1 MKLHG
6 DEMSFLLSRRILLGF
21 LKRTSSSGFFS
32 GFLSKQTVS
41 AFCFWRKRSWRLSN
55 IRPPS
60 PSLDDREGEG
70 GGGGERGEEKGGE
83 GRRVTVITG
92 LKNERG
98 HTGMLP
104 CKLDGVGA
112 SVGDEGVKV
121 GLHGVVVALGTH
133 LTLPQGNAYTGHK

>member
-1 MKLHG
+1 
-6 DEMSFLLSRRILLGF
+6 MSFLLSRRILLGF

-60 PSLDDREGEG
+60 PSLYNGGEG
-70 GGGGERGEEKGGE
+70 GEREGRERGKGRE
-83 GRRVTVITG
+83 RRRVTVLAPLLFYAS
-92 LKNERG
+92 LKYERG

-104 CKLDGVGA
+104 CELDGIGA